1 MNKNNEPLPRT
12 ILMMTSSFP
21 RYEGDYFGPWILD
34 YCRELVRQGERVVIL
49 APRVSDED
57 IDQLSSDQLI
67 IKRFNYWWTHKAQR
81 LVHPP
86 GMIPQIKSNPYR
98 FLQIPSLLWG
108 YYRKARS
115 IIKEYDISIIHCQWI
130 IPAGFVGALL
140 KLRYKLPLI
149 VTSQGAE
156 LYLSKWHPFSYFT
169 RWTIRQTDHLLPVS
183 QQMAE
188 KALTFGASHKQITVV
203 PNTVNTRKF
212 RPFDCTAFRQQLDI
226 PEDATVILTVRR
238 LVKEKRV
245 QDVIEVFTSL
255 ARDHQNIYLVIGGD
269 GPLKESLIQLSIK
282 SGFSEKVKFLG
293 YVNNYSLPEIY
304 SAADIYVLSSEQ
316 EGLSLS
322 LLEAIACGCIVISTR
337 GTGAEGII
345 ENGVTGYL
353 YEAGNTAELRSRIL
367 EIEKLDRVDKDRL
380 LSNISNIIS
389 KDYTNE
395 KMVERWVNVY
405 DQLVS
410 LERN

>member
-1 MNKNNEPLPRT
+1 
-12 ILMMTSSFP
+12 MTSSFP

-34 YCRELVRQGERVVIL
+34 YCRELVRQGVRVVVL

-67 IKRFNYWWTHKAQR
+67 IKRFNYWWPHKAQR

-86 GMIPQIKSNPYR
+86 GMISQIKSNPYR
-98 FLQIPSLLWG
+98 LLQIPSLLWG

-156 LYLSKWHPFSYFT
+156 LYLLKWHTFSYFT
-169 RWTIRQTDHLLPVS
+169 RWTIRQTDKLLPVS
-183 QQMAE
+183 GQMAE
-188 KALTFGASHKQITVV
+188 RALGFGATVQQISVV
-203 PNTVNTRKF
+203 PNTIDTNKF
-212 RPFDCTAFRQQLDI
+212 KPIIDTVFRHKHGI
-226 PEDATVILTVRR
+226 PEDATVILTIRR
-238 LVKEKRV
+238 LVQEKRV
-245 QDVIEVFTSL
+245 HDVINAFASL
-255 ARDHQNIYLVIGGD
+255 AHKNKKLYLVVGGD
-269 GPLKESLIQLSIK
+269 GPLRLSLTQLVDEKEIQNN
-282 SGFSEKVKFLG
+282 VRFLG
-293 YVNNYSLPEIY
+293 YVDNNKLPEIY
-304 SAADIYVLSSEQ
+304 SAADIYVLSSQQ

-322 LLEAIACGCIVISTR
+322 LLEAIACGCVVISTR

-345 ENGVTGYL
+345 ENGITGYL
-353 YEAGNTAELRSRIL
+353 YEAGNTADLRNRII
-367 EIEKLDRVDKDRL
+367 EIEKLNYVDKDKL
-380 LSNISNIIS
+380 LGDASDVIS

-395 KMVERWVNVY
+395 RMVERWVNTY
-405 DQLVS
+405 DQLV
-410 LERN
+410 NPDTN